1 MLDDAVTPNGKRHC
15 LPRTK
20 EDVLSEFKDIFAGIG
35 KQLSAI
41 SSDRSSRQRVWRS
54 TTKRLRSLNRWKHQR
69 QESSTQFPGNGH
81 LFETLLSQVDE
92 AIRTTPTAASGRNRL
107 DLGLFPSRGL
117 RCHQRRTLHDPNTRV
132 LWPESRTRYSYWR
145 FHERIGCRIATR
157 RKTSD
162 VRIQNS
168 HCSRRGTLFQH
179 REEIARNGVRHGQA
193 SQLYVWWTSQSS
205 NRSQTSRNYLEEE
218 YCHCQYCHFF
228 WGLQDTK
235 FKLSTSAGRTTQ
247 LQTPLV
253 E

>member
-117 RCHQRRTLHDPNTRV
+117 RCHQRRTLHDPSTRV
-132 LWPESRTRYSYWR
+132 VWPESRTRYSYWC
-145 FHERIGCRIATR
+145 FHERIGMYVSRTPTAPAAERYSSIERKLLGMVFAMDRLHNYMFGEPVRVLTDHKPLEIIWKKSIATASIATSSEACKIRNSSWVHLREGQLNCR
-157 RKTSD
+157 R
-162 VRIQNS
+162 
-168 HCSRRGTLFQH
+168 H
-179 REEIARNGVRHGQA
+179 
-193 SQLYVWWTSQSS
+193 
-205 NRSQTSRNYLEEE
+205 
-218 YCHCQYCHFF
+218 
-228 WGLQDTK
+228 
-235 FKLSTSAGRTTQ
+235 
-247 LQTPLV
+247 
-253 E
+253 